1 MKLVLA
7 EKPSV
12 AQSIAKVLG
21 AAKREDGYL
30 EGNGYVVS
38 WCVGHLV
45 ELAQPEVYDAK
56 YSKWAYADLPIFPMD
71 WQYEVSAGTKKQFGI
86 LKKLMAREDV
96 ASLVCATDA
105 GREGELIFR
114 LVYHKAGCRKPF
126 ERLWISSMEDV
137 AIKEG
142 FENLRSGTEY
152 DALYEAALCRER
164 ADWIVG
170 INATRLF
177 STLYG
182 QTLNVGRVMTPTLA
196 MAVMRE
202 AAISAFKPELFYTV
216 QIGLDGFTAA
226 SERFKTKAAAEA
238 VKQSCSVAI
247 VQKAECKEKTEKP
260 PALYDLTSLQRE
272 ANRVLGYTAQQ
283 TLDYT
288 QNLYEKKL
296 VTYPRTDSRFLTED
310 MAHSLTD
317 LVKLAFH
324 TFPVEDVDNI
334 PVHAEQV
341 VNNKKVTDH
350 HAIIPT
356 RELQKCNLSELPKG
370 ELAILQLISNRLC
383 VAVGDPHRYAET
395 VIELD
400 CGGTVFSTKGKT
412 VVQDGWKALV
422 QKNDS
427 TKSDENVQ
435 TLPSVSVGDEMT
447 VSGTEIK
454 EGKTS
459 PPKHFTEDT
468 LLSAM
473 ETAGADE
480 MPDEVERKGLGT
492 PATRAGIIEKLVRI
506 GFLERKGDKKTK
518 HLIPTHKGTALVTV
532 MPEQIQSPSM
542 TADWEEKLLLI
553 EKGEYASED
562 FMDEIKDVIA
572 GLIQNYEVIRDSEV
586 MMSKEANSIGK
597 CPLCGSAVEDK
608 AKAFFCS
615 NRACKFA
622 LWKNNRYFASIGKS
636 MTSATAQKLLGSGKV
651 KLKNCKSERT
661 GNTFD
666 ATVFME
672 VSDDGKTKFSMEFE
686 NGALIYLEN
695 FAPDEA
701 RERFEERIRSLFE
714 TKWIIE
720 LVDMAMLKIREYP
733 DKGALYC
740 EIISKAYLNRF
751 KYRESEMLEVLNMER
766 STYYDRKKEAILLF
780 GLSLWGTA
788 IPKLKD
794 FLESA
799 REEEALCYCE
809 C

>member
-21 AAKREDGYL
+21 ANKREDGYL

-45 ELAQPEVYDAK
+45 ELAQPEAYDEK
-56 YSKWAYADLPIFPMD
+56 YSKWAYADLPIFPAD
-71 WQYEVSAGTKKQFGI
+71 WRYEVSAGTKKQFGI
-86 LKKLMAREDV
+86 LKKLMARDDV

-126 ERLWISSMEDV
+126 ERLWISSMEDS
-137 AIKEG
+137 AIREG

-202 AAISAFKPELFYTV
+202 AAIAAFKPEPFYTV
-216 QIGLDGFTAA
+216 QIDLGGFTAA
-226 SERFKTKAAAEA
+226 SERFKKKADAEA
-238 VKQSCSVAI
+238 VSRDCSAAAVT
-247 VQKAECKEKTEKP
+247 KAERKEKSEKP
-260 PALYDLTSLQRE
+260 PALYDLTSLQRD

-296 VTYPRTDSRFLTED
+296 VTYPRTDSRYLTDD
-310 MAHSLTD
+310 MAHNLPD
-317 LVKLAFH
+317 LVNIAFH
-324 TFPVEDVDNI
+324 TFPAPGVDNV

-341 VNNKKVTDH
+341 VDNKKVTDH

-356 RELQKCNLSELPKG
+356 RELQKCNLNELPKG
-370 ELAILQLISNRLC
+370 ELAILQLISTRLF

-400 CGGTVFSTKGKT
+400 CGGTTFSAKGKT
-412 VVQDGWKALV
+412 ILHNGWKALAR
-422 QKNDS
+422 KSIS
-427 TKSDENVQ
+427 TKSDEKEQ
-435 TLPSVSVGDEMT
+435 ALPSVSVGDEIA
-447 VSGTEIK
+447 VISTEIK

-459 PPKHFTEDT
+459 PPKHYTEDT
-468 LLSAM
+468 LLQSM

-480 MPDEVERKGLGT
+480 MPDDVERKGLGT

-572 GLIQNYEVIRDSEV
+572 GLIQNYEVIQDSEV
-586 MMSKEANSIGK
+586 LMSKESNAVGK
-597 CPLCGSAVEDK
+597 CPVCGSSVEEK

-615 NRACKFA
+615 NRSCKFA
-622 LWKNNRYFASIGKS
+622 LWKNNRYFESIGKS
-636 MTSATAQKLLGSGKV
+636 MTSTTAQKLLGSGKI
-651 KLKNCKSERT
+651 KLKGCKSAKT

-666 ATVFME
+666 ATVYME
-672 VSDDGKTKFSMEFE
+672 VFEDGKIRFNMEFD
-686 NGALIYLEN
+686 NGG
-695 FAPDEA
+695 
-701 RERFEERIRSLFE
+701 
-714 TKWIIE
+714 K
-720 LVDMAMLKIREYP
+720 
-733 DKGALYC
+733 
-740 EIISKAYLNRF
+740 
-751 KYRESEMLEVLNMER
+751 
-766 STYYDRKKEAILLF
+766 RK
-780 GLSLWGTA
+780 
-788 IPKLKD
+788 
-794 FLESA
+794 
-799 REEEALCYCE
+799 
-809 C
+809 

>member
-341 VNNKKVTDH
+341 VNNKNTLSSLRPTSTNPTFT
-350 HAIIPT
+350 IISFIIRPRWMPHGNSKT
-356 RELQKCNLSELPKG
+356 SFFPVWRCKDSVIWFAWNTGCPLLHRSRIGSARKELFIPRS
-370 ELAILQLISNRLC
+370 
-383 VAVGDPHRYAET
+383 V
-395 VIELD
+395 
-400 CGGTVFSTKGKT
+400 
-412 VVQDGWKALV
+412 
-422 QKNDS
+422 
-427 TKSDENVQ
+427 
-435 TLPSVSVGDEMT
+435 PSVT
-447 VSGTEIK
+447 NY
-454 EGKTS
+454 
-459 PPKHFTEDT
+459 
-468 LLSAM
+468 
-473 ETAGADE
+473 
-480 MPDEVERKGLGT
+480 
-492 PATRAGIIEKLVRI
+492 
-506 GFLERKGDKKTK
+506 
-518 HLIPTHKGTALVTV
+518 V
-532 MPEQIQSPSM
+532 MRLM
-542 TADWEEKLLLI
+542 
-553 EKGEYASED
+553 
-562 FMDEIKDVIA
+562 
-572 GLIQNYEVIRDSEV
+572 R
-586 MMSKEANSIGK
+586 
-597 CPLCGSAVEDK
+597 C
-608 AKAFFCS
+608 
-615 NRACKFA
+615 
-622 LWKNNRYFASIGKS
+622 
-636 MTSATAQKLLGSGKV
+636 
-651 KLKNCKSERT
+651 
-661 GNTFD
+661 
-666 ATVFME
+666 
-672 VSDDGKTKFSMEFE
+672 
-686 NGALIYLEN
+686 
-695 FAPDEA
+695 
-701 RERFEERIRSLFE
+701 
-714 TKWIIE
+714 
-720 LVDMAMLKIREYP
+720 
-733 DKGALYC
+733 
-740 EIISKAYLNRF
+740 
-751 KYRESEMLEVLNMER
+751 
-766 STYYDRKKEAILLF
+766 
-780 GLSLWGTA
+780 
-788 IPKLKD
+788 
-794 FLESA
+794 
-799 REEEALCYCE
+799 
-809 C
+809 

>member
-21 AAKREDGYL
+21 ANKREDGYL

-45 ELAQPEVYDAK
+45 ELAQPEAYDTK
-56 YSKWAYADLPIFPMD
+56 YSKWTYADLPIFPAD
-71 WQYEVSAGTKKQFGI
+71 WRYEVSTGTKKQFGI
-86 LKKLMAREDV
+86 LKKLMARDDV

-126 ERLWISSMEDV
+126 ERLWISSMEDS
-137 AIKEG
+137 AIREG

-202 AAISAFKPELFYTV
+202 AAIAAFKPEPFYTV
-216 QIGLDGFTAA
+216 QIDLDGFTAS
-226 SERFKTKAAAEA
+226 SERFKKKSDAEA
-238 VKQSCSVAI
+238 VSRGCSVAA
-247 VQKAECKEKTEKP
+247 VTKAERKEKSEKP
-260 PALYDLTSLQRE
+260 PALYDLTSLQRD

-296 VTYPRTDSRFLTED
+296 VTYPRTDSRYLTDD
-310 MAHSLTD
+310 MAHSLPD
-317 LVKLAFH
+317 LVNMAFH
-324 TFPVEDVDNI
+324 TFPSPGVDNV

-341 VNNKKVTDH
+341 VDNKKVTDH

-356 RELQKCNLSELPKG
+356 RELQKCNLNELPKG
-370 ELAILQLISNRLC
+370 ELAILQLISTRLF

-400 CGGTVFSTKGKT
+400 CGGTAFSAKGKT
-412 VVQDGWKALV
+412 ILHNGWKALAR
-422 QKNDS
+422 KSGS
-427 TKSDENVQ
+427 TKSDEKEQV
-435 TLPSVSVGDEMT
+435 LSSVSVGDEMA
-447 VSGTEIK
+447 VISTEIK

-459 PPKHFTEDT
+459 PPKHYTEDT
-468 LLSAM
+468 LLQSM

-572 GLIQNYEVIRDSEV
+572 GLIRNYEVIQDSEV
-586 MMSKEANSIGK
+586 LMSKESNAVGK
-597 CPLCGSAVEDK
+597 CPVCGSSVEEK

-615 NRACKFA
+615 NRSCKFA
-622 LWKNNRYFASIGKS
+622 LWKNNRYFESIGKS
-636 MTSATAQKLLGSGKV
+636 MTSATAQKLLGSGKIN
-651 KLKNCKSERT
+651 LKGCKSAKT

-666 ATVFME
+666 ATVYME
-672 VSDDGKTKFSMEFE
+672 VFEDGKTRFNMEFD
-686 NGALIYLEN
+686 NGG
-695 FAPDEA
+695 
-701 RERFEERIRSLFE
+701 
-714 TKWIIE
+714 K
-720 LVDMAMLKIREYP
+720 
-733 DKGALYC
+733 
-740 EIISKAYLNRF
+740 
-751 KYRESEMLEVLNMER
+751 
-766 STYYDRKKEAILLF
+766 RK
-780 GLSLWGTA
+780 
-788 IPKLKD
+788 
-794 FLESA
+794 
-799 REEEALCYCE
+799 
-809 C
+809 

>member
-21 AAKREDGYL
+21 VNKREDGYL
-30 EGNGYVVS
+30 EGNGYIVS

-45 ELAQPEVYDAK
+45 ELAQPEAYDAK
-56 YSKWAYADLPIFPMD
+56 YSKWAYADLPIFPSD
-71 WQYEVSAGTKKQFGI
+71 WRYEVSAGTKKQFGV
-86 LKKLMAREDV
+86 LKKLMARDDV
-96 ASLVCATDA
+96 TSLVCATDA

-126 ERLWISSMEDV
+126 ERLWISSMEDS
-137 AIKEG
+137 AIREG

-202 AAISAFKPELFYTV
+202 AAIAAFKPEPFYTV
-216 QIGLDGFTAA
+216 QIDLDGFTAS
-226 SERFKTKAAAEA
+226 SERFKKKSDAEA
-238 VKQSCSVAI
+238 VSRGCSVAA
-247 VQKAECKEKTEKP
+247 VTKAERKEKSEKP
-260 PALYDLTSLQRE
+260 PALYDLTSLQRD

-296 VTYPRTDSRFLTED
+296 VTYPRTDSRYLTDD
-310 MAHSLTD
+310 MAHSLPD
-317 LVKLAFH
+317 LVNMAFH
-324 TFPVEDVDNI
+324 TFPSPGVDNV

-341 VNNKKVTDH
+341 VDNKKVTDH

-356 RELQKCNLSELPKG
+356 RELQKCNLNELPKG
-370 ELAILQLISNRLC
+370 ELAILQLISTRLF

-400 CGGTVFSTKGKT
+400 CGGTAFSAKGKT
-412 VVQDGWKALV
+412 ILHDGWKALAR
-422 QKNDS
+422 KSGS
-427 TKSDENVQ
+427 TKSDEKEQ
-435 TLPSVSVGDEMT
+435 ALPSVSVGDEIAVT
-447 VSGTEIK
+447 STEIK

-459 PPKHFTEDT
+459 PPKHYTEDT
-468 LLSAM
+468 LLQSM

-586 MMSKEANSIGK
+586 LMSKESNAVGK
-597 CPLCGSAVEDK
+597 CPVCGSSVEEK

-615 NRACKFA
+615 NRSCKFA
-622 LWKNNRYFASIGKS
+622 LWKNNRYFESIGKS
-636 MTSATAQKLLGSGKV
+636 MTSATAQKLLGSGKIN
-651 KLKNCKSERT
+651 LKGCKSAKT

-666 ATVFME
+666 ATVYME
-672 VSDDGKTKFSMEFE
+672 VFEDGKTRFNMEFD
-686 NGALIYLEN
+686 NGG
-695 FAPDEA
+695 
-701 RERFEERIRSLFE
+701 
-714 TKWIIE
+714 K
-720 LVDMAMLKIREYP
+720 
-733 DKGALYC
+733 
-740 EIISKAYLNRF
+740 
-751 KYRESEMLEVLNMER
+751 
-766 STYYDRKKEAILLF
+766 RK
-780 GLSLWGTA
+780 
-788 IPKLKD
+788 
-794 FLESA
+794 
-799 REEEALCYCE
+799 
-809 C
+809 

>member
-21 AAKREDGYL
+21 VAKREDGYL

-45 ELAQPEVYDAK
+45 ELAQPEAYDAK

-202 AAISAFKPELFYTV
+202 AAISAFKPEPFYTV
-216 QIGLDGFTAA
+216 QIGLDGFTAS
-226 SERFKTKAAAEA
+226 SERYTKKSEAETICNG
-238 VKQSCSVAI
+238 CSVAI
-247 VQKAECKEKTEKP
+247 VTKAECKEKTEKP

-310 MAHSLTD
+310 MAHSLPD

-324 TFPVEDVDNI
+324 AFPVEDVDNV

-341 VNNKKVTDH
+341 STIQTLIKNGHTDEALSFTQKLTESIAVEMSAINTNHPVVN
-350 HAIIPT
+350 
-356 RELQKCNLSELPKG
+356 
-370 ELAILQLISNRLC
+370 AILNQKYRSMQEKHIAVILK
-383 VAVGDPHRYAET
+383 VGDLQEICLEEEEI
-395 VIELD
+395 VI
-400 CGGTVFSTKGKT
+400 
-412 VVQDGWKALV
+412 
-422 QKNDS
+422 
-427 TKSDENVQ
+427 
-435 TLPSVSVGDEMT
+435 
-447 VSGTEIK
+447 
-454 EGKTS
+454 
-459 PPKHFTEDT
+459 
-468 LLSAM
+468 LLSN
-473 ETAGADE
+473 
-480 MPDEVERKGLGT
+480 
-492 PATRAGIIEKLVRI
+492 
-506 GFLERKGDKKTK
+506 
-518 HLIPTHKGTALVTV
+518 
-532 MPEQIQSPSM
+532 
-542 TADWEEKLLLI
+542 LLDNAI
-553 EKGEYASED
+553 
-562 FMDEIKDVIA
+562 
-572 GLIQNYEVIRDSEV
+572 
-586 MMSKEANSIGK
+586 
-597 CPLCGSAVEDK
+597 
-608 AKAFFCS
+608 
-615 NRACKFA
+615 
-622 LWKNNRYFASIGKS
+622 
-636 MTSATAQKLLGSGKV
+636 
-651 KLKNCKSERT
+651 
-661 GNTFD
+661 
-666 ATVFME
+666 
-672 VSDDGKTKFSMEFE
+672 
-686 NGALIYLEN
+686 
-695 FAPDEA
+695 
-701 RERFEERIRSLFE
+701 
-714 TKWIIE
+714 
-720 LVDMAMLKIREYP
+720 
-733 DKGALYC
+733 
-740 EIISKAYLNRF
+740 
-751 KYRESEMLEVLNMER
+751 RESEKVLKNTGKAVIHLKLECEDHKLIFAVRNPVTEKVEIENDTIKSKRGDHHGIGLLNVKAVVDKYGGDMVLSCDENEF
-766 STYYDRKKEAILLF
+766 KAVVIL
-780 GLSLWGTA
+780 
-788 IPKLKD
+788 
-794 FLESA
+794 
-799 REEEALCYCE
+799 
-809 C
+809 

>member
-45 ELAQPEVYDAK
+45 ELAQPEAYDAK
-56 YSKWAYADLPIFPMD
+56 YSKWAYADLPIFPMN

-383 VAVGDPHRYAET
+383 VAVGNPHRYAET

-400 CGGTVFSTKGKT
+400 CGGTAFSAKGKT
-412 VVQDGWKALV
+412 IVQNGWKALI
-422 QKNDS
+422 QKGSSTKND
-427 TKSDENVQ
+427 ENEQ
-435 TLPSVSVGDEMT
+435 ALPAVSVGDERK
-447 VSGTEIK
+447 VFGSEIK

-459 PPKHFTEDT
+459 PPKHFTEDS

-473 ETAGADE
+473 ERAGADE
-480 MPDEVERKGLGT
+480 MPEEVERKGIGT
-492 PATRAGIIEKLVRI
+492 SATRAATIEKLVRI
-506 GFLERKGDKKTK
+506 GFVERKGNKKTK
-518 HLIPTHKGTALVTV
+518 YLLPTHKGVALITV

-542 TADWEEKLLLI
+542 TAEWEQKLLDV
-553 EKGEYASED
+553 EKGEFRDTEFMNEIEGMITELVRTYKIIED
-562 FMDEIKDVIA
+562 AEVLMHPVLEEI
-572 GLIQNYEVIRDSEV
+572 GT
-586 MMSKEANSIGK
+586 
-597 CPLCGSAVEDK
+597 CPCCGRHVVERQK
-608 AKAFFCS
+608 GYSCE
-615 NRACKFA
+615 NRQCNFV
-622 LWKNNRYFASIGKS
+622 LWKQNRFFEALGKKMTKPIAVKLLSDGKVALKGCKSKKTGKTYDTTVIMTVDENQRAVFELNFEKGADKYGKS
-636 MTSATAQKLLGSGKV
+636 
-651 KLKNCKSERT
+651 KN
-661 GNTFD
+661 
-666 ATVFME
+666 
-672 VSDDGKTKFSMEFE
+672 
-686 NGALIYLEN
+686 
-695 FAPDEA
+695 
-701 RERFEERIRSLFE
+701 
-714 TKWIIE
+714 
-720 LVDMAMLKIREYP
+720 
-733 DKGALYC
+733 
-740 EIISKAYLNRF
+740 
-751 KYRESEMLEVLNMER
+751 
-766 STYYDRKKEAILLF
+766 KK
-780 GLSLWGTA
+780 
-788 IPKLKD
+788 D
-794 FLESA
+794 
-799 REEEALCYCE
+799 
-809 C
+809 